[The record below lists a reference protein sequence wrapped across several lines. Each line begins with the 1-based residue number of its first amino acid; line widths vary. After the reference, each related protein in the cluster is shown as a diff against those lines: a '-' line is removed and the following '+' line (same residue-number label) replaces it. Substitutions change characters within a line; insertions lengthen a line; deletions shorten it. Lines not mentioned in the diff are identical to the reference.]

1 MRSITYIK
9 LFWISIFILISINI
23 PVFAEDLRKGPIDLY
38 LLIDTSTS
46 LASHYNEAL
55 SWIRSTIFQE
65 ILQKDDYVT
74 LIGAGESVQILSETR
89 FEGPESSQGLEKLL
103 QSIRL
108 QDKHA
113 DLAGAIRET
122 KRRDASKSTT
132 NTLGVALMITGTDE
146 RGSLFNG
153 GQAKDLEILLKY
165 SKVEDFPG
173 WKLIVIGLNVD
184 GKIKAAAAEYQSFLK
199 TLEQK
204 TP

>member
-1 MRSITYIK
+1 M
-9 LFWISIFILISINI
+9 
-23 PVFAEDLRKGPIDLY
+23 Y

-46 LASHYNEAL
+46 LSSHYNEAL

-65 ILQKDDYVT
+65 VLQKDDYVT

-89 FEGPESSQGLEKLL
+89 YTGPESSQGLEKIL

-108 QDKHA
+108 QDTYA

-122 KRRDASKSTT
+122 KRRDSSGSG
-132 NTLGVALMITGTDE
+132 NNVLSVAILITGTDN
-146 RGSLFNG
+146 RGAIASG
-153 GQAKDLEILLKY
+153 EQAKELEILLKY